1 MSQHCRNGDPNT
13 VFIEQC
19 SNSDHQNDKIS
30 VFASQLFGTV
40 FQTVQSHC
48 WVRVQTVL
56 FLVEVS
62 KILCQS
68 SNSAPISVWT
78 QFLYSIFMSPAGCVG
93 STPARGIFCTRRFE
107 PHTEQFFIFFE
118 NLILRRCAPAVR
130 VSPNAF
136 CCDDTVATLT
146 QTSGMIAVG
155 IEPGD
160 YVSGLEYNTTEYK
173 QRTYVASH
181 C

>member
-1 MSQHCRNGDPNT
+1 VSQHCRNGDPNT

-68 SNSAPISVWT
+68 SNSAPISVWA
-78 QFLYSIFMSPAGCVG
+78 QFLYS
-93 STPARGIFCTRRFE
+93 IFCTRRFE
-107 PHTEQFFIFFE
+107 PHSEQFFFFCSPVEVYSARAGSNPMLSNFYFFE

-146 QTSGMIAVG
+146 
-155 IEPGD
+155 
-160 YVSGLEYNTTEYK
+160 
-173 QRTYVASH
+173 
-181 C
+181 

>member
-68 SNSAPISVWT
+68 SNSAPISVWA

-107 PHTEQFFIFFE
+107 PHTEQFFFFC
-118 NLILRRCAPAVR
+118 NDAPAR
-130 VSPNAF
+130 GIF
-136 CCDDTVATLT
+136 CTRRFEPHAEQFLFFRKFNFASLC
-146 QTSGMIAVG
+146 TSG
-155 IEPGD
+155 
-160 YVSGLEYNTTEYK
+160 
-173 QRTYVASH
+173 
-181 C
+181 

>member
-68 SNSAPISVWT
+68 SNSAPISVWA
-78 QFLYSIFMSPAGCVG
+78 QFLYSIFMRLLAASVQLPLEVFFARAG
-93 STPARGIFCTRRFE
+93 SNPILSN
-107 PHTEQFFIFFE
+107 FF
-118 NLILRRCAPAVR
+118 L
-130 VSPNAF
+130 
-136 CCDDTVATLT
+136 
-146 QTSGMIAVG
+146 
-155 IEPGD
+155 
-160 YVSGLEYNTTEYK
+160 
-173 QRTYVASH
+173 
-181 C
+181 

>member
-56 FLVEVS
+56 FPVEVS

-68 SNSAPISVWT
+68 SNSAPYSDWA

-107 PHTEQFFIFFE
+107 PHTEQFFFLIMTRPLEVYSARAGSIPILSNFFFFE
-118 NLILRRCAPAVR
+118 NLILGGCAPAVR
-130 VSPNAF
+130 DPPSAF
-136 CCDDTVATLT
+136 CYD
-146 QTSGMIAVG
+146 
-155 IEPGD
+155 
-160 YVSGLEYNTTEYK
+160 
-173 QRTYVASH
+173 H
-181 C
+181 